1 MTYQVYELRD
11 SESGSIDNE
20 NLEAGETWN
29 VTKKYIIGQCPGG
42 LGEVKDAIASYMPRY
57 WDTAV
62 GMWRRKGISIKGIGK
77 QCFEC
82 TGEYTTMLPA
92 IASSTGGAG
101 GNGGPGGGGD
111 TNSPEDGSQ
120 LQPGSIAWDTTGATE
135 HITSAISERV
145 IGGEGADDFQGAINL
160 NGTSVQGIDKVVP
173 AMRYSETWIMP
184 TAVGLSEDFVKSV
197 YTLTGTVN
205 KSKFRAFSPGEA
217 LFMGARAQW
226 SGDQPYTTVTFEFQC
241 RANNDAF
248 YVKALPT
255 TTKKGWEYPW
265 VVYVP
270 YASASGVLVQK
281 PRCLIIDQIYDEKE
295 WGPLQIAQSPGSGRY
310 AGRPATAATSRQTR
324 GFFER

>member
-217 LFMGARAQW
+217 LYEGMIIGIHSR
-226 SGDQPYTTVTFEFQC
+226 D
-241 RANNDAF
+241 NDL
-248 YVKALPT
+248 VVNPI
-255 TTKKGWEYPW
+255 KGKQLTN
-265 VVYVP
+265 VR
-270 YASASGVLVQK
+270 ASGTDEAVRLVPPMELTLEK
-281 PRCLIIDQIYDEKE
+281 AVEFIADDELVEITPKSIR
-295 WGPLQIAQSPGSGRY
+295 LRKRY
-310 AGRPATAATSRQTR
+310 LKDHERRKADRQAA
-324 GFFER
+324 